1 MPETINILD
10 TALEQEAGLF
20 LRLINELEGDEL
32 YNFIRRVAEIKIPSN
47 GAGHTPADEVVHIA
61 RNIGNIES
69 ALDNFYRI

>member
-47 GAGHTPADEVVHIA
+47 GSGDTPADEVVHIA